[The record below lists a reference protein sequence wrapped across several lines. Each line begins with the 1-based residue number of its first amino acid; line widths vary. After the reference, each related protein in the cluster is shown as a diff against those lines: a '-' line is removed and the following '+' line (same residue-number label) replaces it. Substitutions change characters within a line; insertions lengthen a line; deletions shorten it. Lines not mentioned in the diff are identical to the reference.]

1 MEHKLDQQN
10 DISLAPEKRSLTLE
24 TLDNSSTDQHSAI
37 RSTILNST
45 DTIRKN
51 EKHVGLNTITE
62 RILKTEVS
70 TLDQDFIDM
79 MISELSNQNLI
90 ENRRTLQG
98 LHSFHRV
105 LSISPEQEEVY
116 SSLIYGRCNNIS
128 SQPIETDSVSNETVH
143 KIAPDSR
150 TPKINKKRQSKT
162 EKHNSK
168 ETHTDFPDIC
178 HSSSSIN
185 KDKILS
191 KYVRTEADLS
201 TLKSHVKC
209 KLLNMMIKMES
220 LINSASNG
228 YLCKS
233 CENMKGNL
241 SFLLKE
247 LFDSNNNSKL
257 TIKFNIEASILV
269 IIT

>member
-1 MEHKLDQQN
+1 MKL
-10 DISLAPEKRSLTLE
+10 T
-24 TLDNSSTDQHSAI
+24 
-37 RSTILNST
+37 
-45 DTIRKN
+45 
-51 EKHVGLNTITE
+51 
-62 RILKTEVS
+62 VS
-70 TLDQDFIDM
+70 PMKLF
-79 MISELSNQNLI
+79 
-90 ENRRTLQG
+90 
-98 LHSFHRV
+98 
-105 LSISPEQEEVY
+105 
-116 SSLIYGRCNNIS
+116 
-128 SQPIETDSVSNETVH
+128 

-162 EKHNSK
+162 EKCNSK

-228 YLCKS
+228 YLSKS

-247 LFDSNNNSKL
+247 LLDSNNNSKL
-257 TIKFNIEASILV
+257 TIKFNIKASILV